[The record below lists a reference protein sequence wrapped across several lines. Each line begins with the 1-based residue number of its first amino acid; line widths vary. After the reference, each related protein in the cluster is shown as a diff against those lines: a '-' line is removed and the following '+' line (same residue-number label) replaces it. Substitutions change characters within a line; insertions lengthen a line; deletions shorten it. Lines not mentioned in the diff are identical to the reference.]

1 MQVASKVL
9 IIGWGWP
16 EPDATA
22 AGVRLL
28 QLITFFKEQG
38 CTITFATTASKDD
51 NAKKLAL
58 QEIETVQIVL
68 NSTCFDIFLKTL
80 NPAIVLFDR
89 FLTEEQFGWRVSEVV
104 PNALKILDTED
115 LHSLR
120 KVREQ
125 CYKEQQ
131 IYTTYAWLQNATTK
145 REIASIL
152 RCDLSLII
160 SSFEIDLLLKIR
172 GIDKSILLHL
182 PFMIKEHEVAR
193 DTIAFDERADFIF
206 IGGGKHLPN
215 IAAIK
220 ELKTNIWPSIR
231 KLLPSS
237 KLLIYGAYL
246 PQQIVALNDPK
257 TGFCVQGKAANVQNV
272 MAQVRVCLAPL
283 PYGAGIKG
291 KLLHAMQFGTPSI
304 TTNIGAEGMHSSLPW
319 NGTITD
325 DKELFV
331 QKAVALYTDKENWKF
346 AQENGFKIIAGVYNF
361 EKLATSLLSK
371 IDQIEGDLQAHRND
385 NFMGAVLQHQTV
397 LSTKF
402 MSKWIEE
409 KNKIR

>member
-1 MQVASKVL
+1 MQRASKVL

-28 QLITFFKEQG
+28 QLITFFKEQE

-58 QEIETVQIVL
+58 HEIETVQIVL
-68 NSTCFDIFLKTL
+68 NSACFDIFLKEL
-80 NPAIVLFDR
+80 NPTIVLFDR
-89 FLTEEQFGWRVSEVV
+89 FLTEEQFGWRVSEVL
-104 PNALKILDTED
+104 PNALKVLDTED

-125 CYKEQQ
+125 CFKKQE
-131 IYTTYAWLQNATTK
+131 IYTTNAWLQNATTK

-160 SSFEIDLLLKIR
+160 SSFEIAVLLKIR

-182 PFMIKEHEVAR
+182 PFMIKEQEVAK
-193 DTIAFDERADFIF
+193 DTMAFDERADFIF

-220 ELKTNIWPSIR
+220 ELKTTIWPSIR

-246 PQQIVALNDPK
+246 PQKIVALNDPK
-257 TGFCVQGKAANVQNV
+257 TGFCVQGKAENVQNV
-272 MAQVRVCLAPL
+272 MAQARVCLAPL

-291 KLLHAMQFGTPSI
+291 KLLHAMQYGTPSI
-304 TTNIGAEGMHSSLPW
+304 TTHIGAEGMHNSLPW

-325 DKELFV
+325 DMELFV
-331 QKAVALYTDKENWKF
+331 QRAAALYTDKERWEI

-361 EKLATSLLSK
+361 EKLGTMLLSK
-371 IDQIEGDLQAHRND
+371 IDQIQGNLQAHRND
-385 NFMGAVLQHQTV
+385 HFIGAVLQHQTV
-397 LSTKF
+397 LSTKY